1 MEIGSGNLVKAL
13 VLASG
18 EKHLFEFDA
27 KGRLAKTQTPA
38 GTVAFGYDEIGNL
51 VEDKRGGKGVAHE
64 FDFNGL
70 RRTTYLDKFQVNYQR
85 ARNRDLVVE
94 VPTGATHRFEFGR
107 TGLILKHLANGTRE
121 LCQYDPEG
129 HCRRKALMRGNG
141 LSLWMHGYSYSAA
154 GDLVVVA
161 DTNKGTT
168 RYRHDAAHR
177 ILEEARPDGVTRR
190 FEHDWAGNVLKQPGL
205 NGVVIGQANRL
216 KEANGDLCAYT
227 IRGHLSERRNGSLPT
242 RYTYDDVDML
252 VRCDLRGEPWTASYD
267 GLNRRVQ
274 KTWRAE
280 TTTYYWDDW
289 RLAAEVRHNG
299 SVRLYVYADDKALA
313 PFLFVEYENLDAA
326 AGSGKRS
333 MSSPTRWRRPSASM
347 MTPGEPSGPRRSART
362 ERPRLTLQAPLTCRY
377 GIPVT
382 ISTRRQVST
391 TTGIAITVQNLALST
406 NEPRRSCRRNQFIR
420 VPYETSEDCRH

>member
-1 MEIGSGNLVKAL
+1 MAYDGPPILTSFRSTIREREIETLLSRIPTFV
-13 VLASG
+13 
-18 EKHLFEFDA
+18 
-27 KGRLAKTQTPA
+27 
-38 GTVAFGYDEIGNL
+38 
-51 VEDKRGGKGVAHE
+51 
-64 FDFNGL
+64 
-70 RRTTYLDKFQVNYQR
+70 TY
-85 ARNRDLVVE
+85 
-94 VPTGATHRFEFGR
+94 RFELGR
-107 TGLILKHLANGTRE
+107 TGLILKHLANGTLE

-129 HCRRKALMRGNG
+129 RCCCKALMRGNG

-177 ILEEARPDGVTRR
+177 IPRRDPDGVTRR

-242 RYTYDDVDML
+242 RYTYDDVDTL

-299 SVRLYVYADDKALA
+299 SVRIHVYADDKA
-313 PFLFVEYENLDAA
+313 P
-326 AGSGKRS
+326 GSIS
-333 MSSPTRWRRPSASM
+333 LRRI
-347 MTPGEPSGPRRSART
+347 R
-362 ERPRLTLQAPLTCRY
+362 
-377 GIPVT
+377 
-382 ISTRRQVST
+382 
-391 TTGIAITVQNLALST
+391 
-406 NEPRRSCRRNQFIR
+406 EPRRGRRIR
-420 VPYETSEDCRH
+420 